1 MWLKLKTGLFSEKKA
16 AYKLELLSPETIKV
30 LGSAKKDVGQ
40 DEDGENVSK
49 LESIEVVLVHCNLV
63 NNNYQQASMV
73 VFTFTFE
80 KQFGQLIIIAPQ
92 SLTILKTT
100 NAKFHYNEVWFTDQ
114 NNRPLEREDYVNI
127 LLIIAKG

>member
-1 MWLKLKTGLFSEKKA
+1 M
-16 AYKLELLSPETIKV
+16 KV

-49 LESIEVVLVHCNLV
+49 LESIEVVHCNLV

-100 NAKFHYNEVWFTDQ
+100 NAKFYYNEVWFTDQ

-127 LLIIAKG
+127 LLTIVKG

>member
-1 MWLKLKTGLFSEKKA
+1 M
-16 AYKLELLSPETIKV
+16 KV
-30 LGSAKKDVGQ
+30 LGIAKKDVDQ
-40 DEDGENVSK
+40 DEDGENVPK

-63 NNNYQQASMV
+63 NNNYQQASKV
-73 VFTFTFE
+73 VFTFTSD

-100 NAKFHYNEVWFTDQ
+100 NAKFYYNEVWFTDQ

-127 LLIIAKG
+127 LLTIVKG